1 MENNWSGKNSFFK
14 DMDKDAIP
22 ANVSPMAGAPGK
34 PGM

>member
-22 ANVSPMAGAPGK
+22 ANVGLMTDTR
-34 PGM
+34 